1 MIDESP
7 TMDEPSAWATPEPP
21 PEQLVSY
28 PDKPHWGPLA
38 AIGTWLVSVA
48 VIIFIPLAG
57 LAVYF
62 GIYIWQGNAPP
73 KTPPE
78 IEAWLTTET
87 TGLIQVLGNIPAHL
101 ITLAFCW
108 LIATNRGRVPFKIA
122 LGWKWEGFSVIAK
135 IVYLCSIVAGVF
147 VFLLFL
153 SLVLP
158 PPRET
163 SLDKLLKIS
172 PAIRI
177 SVAIMAV
184 LSAPVVEEVVYRGVM
199 FGGLVKKIGRVP
211 TILVVTMLFAG
222 VHFPQYFESQ
232 QAIAG
237 LTFLS
242 LVITTVRAQTRSI
255 LPCVLIHLLYNTIG
269 AIEIL
274 ARKG

>member
-1 MIDESP
+1 
-7 TMDEPSAWATPEPP
+7 
-21 PEQLVSY
+21 VSY

-38 AIGTWLVSVA
+38 AIGTWLFSIA
-48 VIIFIPLAG
+48 TIILIPIAG

-62 GIYIWQGNAPP
+62 GIYVWQGNQPP
-73 KTPPE
+73 TTPQD

-87 TGLIQVLGNIPAHL
+87 TGLIQVLANIPAHL

-108 LIATNRGRVPFKIA
+108 LIATNRGRIPFKVA
-122 LGWKWEGFSVIAK
+122 LGWKWEGFSPIAK

-153 SLVLP
+153 SFVLP

-184 LSAPVVEEVVYRGVM
+184 VSAPIVEEVVYRGIM

-222 VHFPQYFESQ
+222 VHFPQYFESL
-232 QAIAG
+232 QAIVG

-255 LPCVLIHLLYNTIG
+255 LPCVLIHLLYNGIG
-269 AIEIL
+269 ALEIL